1 MESALQVAAEHPA
14 YPGHFPGRP
23 ILPGVVIL
31 SEVLAAI
38 ARDTGREASS
48 WRISTAKFLRPVGPG
63 TPLTLTLT
71 HTHTA
76 EPRGLRFE
84 VRASTGVV
92 ATGTVSAKG

>member
-63 TPLTLTLT
+63 TPLTLT
-71 HTHTA
+71 HTA